1 MTPAQQRRRFQ
12 SDASNGAIAMSART
26 PAPQLQQWQLRQGN
40 TRDDAS
46 VTTLTM
52 AQQPHHN
59 NRRWR
64 QRQDGD
70 NVHRDNREDANTTTA
85 TMPKQRWQW
94 CQSNDD
100 ASAAMT
106 TIPK

>member
-1 MTPAQQRRRFQ
+1 MTPAQQQQRFQ

-26 PAPQLQQWQLRQGN
+26 PALQLQRWPLRQNN

-46 VTTLTM
+46 VTMSTM
-52 AQQPHHN
+52 AQQRHHN

-70 NVHRDNREDANTTTA
+70 DVHCNNRKDANTMTA
-85 TMPKQRWQW
+85 TMPKQRWQR
-94 CQSNDD
+94 CQRNDD